1 MVAMAMRMTMT
12 GFRWKQ
18 RTSIGGTRTQ
28 TQRYIASAARGDTEY
43 GGKERVALLYG
54 AVDCKLSMG
63 HDMESHPERAARL
76 VAIEEELVK
85 SGLTEQ
91 HCSSALQRMRA
102 PDDMS
107 TSSIA
112 SDDLLLRVHSQA
124 YLRDLSDLNDSMQ
137 LALERAVTKGADAS
151 SLRPHIFEDS
161 PTYATPSTLGLS
173 IQAGHLACNMVGR
186 TT

>member
-1 MVAMAMRMTMT
+1 MAMA

-18 RTSIGGTRTQ
+18 RTSIGRTRTQ
-28 TQRYIASAARGDTEY
+28 TRRYAASAVRGDMEY
-43 GGKERVALLYG
+43 GTRERAALLYG

-76 VAIEEELVK
+76 VAIEEELVR

-102 PDDMS
+102 PDDVS

-112 SDDLLLRVHSQA
+112 RDDLLLRVHSQA

-137 LALERAVTKGADAS
+137 LALERAVAKGADAS

-173 IQAGHLACNMVGR
+173 MQSGHLACNMVGR